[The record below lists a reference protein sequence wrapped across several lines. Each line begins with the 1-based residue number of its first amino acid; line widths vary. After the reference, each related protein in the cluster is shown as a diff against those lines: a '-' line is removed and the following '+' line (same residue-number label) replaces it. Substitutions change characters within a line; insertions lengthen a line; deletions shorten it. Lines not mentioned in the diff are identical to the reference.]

1 MIAVTEAANT
11 LVRATRSGE
20 TISPGSVTA
29 TVKTLVDALALLGHA
44 NQEINQRRRDD
55 QKGDLNQAYKSLGKM
70 DKFHPSLL
78 CGEYLAN
85 RVKLLKSIGP
95 DDSGPCDRAVDNFDG
110 PDDSGPCDRAV
121 DNFES

>member
-20 TISPGSVTA
+20 TISPGSVSA
-29 TVKTLVDALALLGHA
+29 TVNTLVDALALVGHA

-78 CGEYLAN
+78 CGVYLAN
-85 RVKLLKSIGP
+85 RVKLLKSPEGGHVSR
-95 DDSGPCDRAVDNFDG
+95 DSGGVWTEFWSNFRV
-110 PDDSGPCDRAV
+110 SSRLA
-121 DNFES
+121 FQ